1 MKRCAVIA
9 TVVACSTGAVARADY
24 NLSLEFLSAYGGE
37 FQQVIVGERDTLQG
51 SLTTVVANFV
61 MTASTGFTY
70 ANDLTILIAED
81 LDSDPIIQ
89 IGGFTDWGA
98 GFRYAWP
105 NGASSTPGT
114 TGGGDLSIPSIP
126 VTGLKL
132 FVGNGY
138 DGGLT
143 ATGTWLGNVVLFGV
157 DLVVNPGPAIPAPGA
172 IAVLG
177 LAGVFTR
184 RRRR

>member
-1 MKRCAVIA
+1 MKRCSAIAV
-9 TVVACSTGAVARADY
+9 VVACSVGAVAHADY
-24 NLSLEFLSAYGGE
+24 NLQLEFFSAYGGE
-37 FQQVIVGERDTLQG
+37 FQQVTVGDRDTLEG
-51 SLTTVVANFV
+51 SLTTVAANFV
-61 MTASTGFTY
+61 MTASEGFTY
-70 ANDLTILIAED
+70 SNDLTVLIAAD
-81 LDSDPIIQ
+81 LNSDPIIQ

-98 GFRYAWP
+98 GFRYEWP

-114 TGGGDLSIPSIP
+114 TGGGDISIPSIP
-126 VTGLKL
+126 VTGLKM

-157 DLVVNPGPAIPAPGA
+157 DLVVDPGPAIPAPGA